1 MATSTTG
8 REIVNVGKKVL
19 ITAWTG
25 GSGSQSAQ
33 TPVTMSQITANGKSF
48 TFPFRPIPITQE
60 GYGPEMSEVERPYN
74 IPILDVKSGKL
85 QKISFEAPLAVQFD
99 AINRPIDEPVIGL
112 TQMAEDAIPVRFTN
126 MVDQVSKSSWYI
138 SELSLSQDRTG
149 ASGAALR
156 VTARFS
162 LVEFRPIQTRFV
174 YLQPFA
180 YGVPAKGAKTTVDTP
195 VNSTTLLSQVAQAVS
210 LKVQEGAGFQR
221 GALTNVGN

>member
-25 GSGSQSAQ
+25 GSGSQSAHD
-33 TPVTMSQITANGKSF
+33 PVTMSQITANGKSF
-48 TFPFRPIPITQE
+48 TCPFRPLPITQE

-99 AINRPIDEPVIGL
+99 GLSKPIDDAVLGL

-138 SELSLSQDRTG
+138 AELGIGQDRTL
-149 ASGAALR
+149 ASGPSLR

-180 YGVPAKGAKTTVDTP
+180 YGVPPKGAKTTVNTP

>member
-85 QKISFEAPLAVQFD
+85 QKISFEAPLSVQFD
-99 AINRPIDEPVIGL
+99 GISKPIDDSVLGL

-138 SELSLSQDRTG
+138 AELGISQDRTL
-149 ASGAALR
+149 ASGPSLR

-162 LVEFRPIQTRFV
+162 LVEFRPIKTRFV

-180 YGVPAKGAKTTVDTP
+180 YGVPAKGAKTTVNTP
-195 VNSTTLLSQVAQAVS
+195 VDSGTLVSLVAQATS
-210 LKVQEGAGFQR
+210 LGVQQGGGLQR
-221 GALTNVGN
+221 GALTNVGD

>member
-99 AINRPIDEPVIGL
+99 SISRPIDDSVLGL

-138 SELSLSQDRTG
+138 AELGISQDRTG
-149 ASGAALR
+149 ASGASLR

-180 YGVPAKGAKTTVDTP
+180 YGVPAKGAKTTVNTP

>member
-25 GSGSQSAQ
+25 GGGSQSAQ

-99 AINRPIDEPVIGL
+99 AISRPIDDSVLGL

-138 SELSLSQDRTG
+138 AELGISQDRTG
-149 ASGAALR
+149 ASGASLR

-162 LVEFRPIQTRFV
+162 LVEFRPIKTRFV

-180 YGVPAKGAKTTVDTP
+180 YGVPAKGAKTTVNTP
-195 VNSTTLLSQVAQAVS
+195 VDSTTLLSQVSQAVS
-210 LKVQEGAGFQR
+210 LKVQQGAGFQR
-221 GALTNVGN
+221 GALTNVGD

>member
-25 GSGSQSAQ
+25 GGGSQSAQ

-99 AINRPIDEPVIGL
+99 AISRPIDDSVLGL
-112 TQMAEDAIPVRFTN
+112 THMAEDAIPVRFTN

-138 SELSLSQDRTG
+138 AELGISQDRTG
-149 ASGAALR
+149 ASGASLR

-162 LVEFRPIQTRFV
+162 LVEFRPIKTRFV

-180 YGVPAKGAKTTVDTP
+180 YGVPAKGAKTTVNTP
-195 VNSTTLLSQVAQAVS
+195 VDSTTLLSQVSQAVS
-210 LKVQEGAGFQR
+210 LKVQQGAGFQR
-221 GALTNVGN
+221 GALTNVGD

>member
-25 GSGSQSAQ
+25 GSGNQSAHS
-33 TPVTMSQITANGKSF
+33 PVTMSQITANGKSF

-99 AINRPIDEPVIGL
+99 AISRPIDDSVLGL

-138 SELSLSQDRTG
+138 DELGISQDRTG
-149 ASGAALR
+149 ASGASLR

-162 LVEFRPIQTRFV
+162 LVEFRPIKTRFV

-180 YGVPAKGAKTTVDTP
+180 YGVPAKGAKTTVNTP
-195 VNSTTLLSQVAQAVS
+195 VDSTTLLSQVSQAVS
-210 LKVQEGAGFQR
+210 LKVQQGAGFQR
-221 GALTNVGN
+221 GALTNVGD

>member
-19 ITAWTG
+19 YTAWT
-25 GSGSQSAQ
+25 SGKVSESAQ

-85 QKISFEAPLAVQFD
+85 QKISFEAPLSVQFD
-99 AINRPIDEPVIGL
+99 GIARPIDDSVLGL

-138 SELSLSQDRTG
+138 AELGISQDRTL
-149 ASGAALR
+149 ASGPSLR

-162 LVEFRPIQTRFV
+162 LVEFKPVKTRFV
-174 YLQPFA
+174 FLQPFA

-195 VNSTTLLSQVAQAVS
+195 VNSALLLSKVAQAVS
-210 LKVQEGAGFQR
+210 LKTQLEAGFQR
-221 GALTNVGN
+221 PALTNVGT

>member
-19 ITAWTG
+19 ITAWTS
-25 GSGSQSAQ
+25 GSGSTSAQ

-85 QKISFEAPLAVQFD
+85 QKISFEAPLSVQFD
-99 AINRPIDEPVIGL
+99 GITKPIDDSVLGL

-126 MVDQVSKSSWYI
+126 MVEQVSKSSWYI
-138 SELSLSQDRTG
+138 AELGISQDRTL
-149 ASGAALR
+149 ASGPSLR

-162 LVEFRPIQTRFV
+162 LVEFKPIKTRFV

-180 YGVPAKGAKTTVDTP
+180 YGVPAKGARTTVDKS
-195 VNSTTLLSQVAQAVS
+195 VTTAEQLSSVSKRVS
-210 LKVQEGAGFQR
+210 LETIGNTGSPR
-221 GALTNVGN
+221 PMLSNVGD